1 MFRLAAL
8 RLARAPAAAAPAR
21 SFAAAAVES
30 VSLPRQYTV
39 PGRYAAALYQVAA
52 RAGQLDAVA
61 GDLKQVG
68 EILEKSKDFSQF
80 VTDPT
85 VERATKSKGLEG
97 VLEGLQANE
106 LTRNFV
112 RVLLENRRLEQLPK
126 VLEAYDEIASLASG
140 KVTAT
145 ITTAEPWSAEDL
157 SEIRTRLNAIAG
169 KGKGDV
175 ELVENVDPA
184 ILGGLV
190 IDLDDKHIDL
200 SIATRVRKL
209 QKLILEASI

>member
-1 MFRLAAL
+1 M
-8 RLARAPAAAAPAR
+8 
-21 SFAAAAVES
+21 ES

-52 RAGQLDAVA
+52 RAGALDAVS

-68 EILEKSKDFSQF
+68 EILEKSKDFAQF

-85 VERATKSKGLEG
+85 VERSTKSKGLEG
-97 VLEGLQANE
+97 VLEGLQATE

-145 ITTAEPWSAEDL
+145 ITTAEAWPAEDL
-157 SEIRTRLNAIAG
+157 AEIRQRLTAVAG
-169 KGKGDV
+169 KGKGEI

>member
-1 MFRLAAL
+1 M
-8 RLARAPAAAAPAR
+8 R
-21 SFAAAAVES
+21 SFAAAAAAES
-30 VSLPRQYTV
+30 VPLPRQYTV

-52 RAGQLDAVA
+52 RSGSLDAVA

-68 EILEKSKDFSQF
+68 EILEKSKDFAQF

-85 VERATKSKGLEG
+85 VERSTKIKGLEG
-97 VLEGLQANE
+97 VLAGLQASE

-126 VLEAYDEIASLASG
+126 VLEAYAEIATLASG

-145 ITTAEPWSAEDL
+145 ITTAEPWPAEDL
-157 SEIRTRLNAIAG
+157 AEIRQRLNAVAG

-184 ILGGLV
+184 IIGGLV